1 MILSRRVALS
11 ERMFPT
17 FLTFLHRCSPLTL
30 SLLLFVLAF
39 FTFSWRMEEGPIY
52 RTMEGREALVMQEI
66 ANSGNW
72 ILPLRNGETIPS
84 KPPLLH
90 WTGVVVAY
98 ITGSV
103 SEWSVRFPCALF
115 SALTVAFTCLLG
127 CRLSGREVGV
137 LAALMLLTTPMVVE
151 MGREAWVDPAL
162 SFFVVAALASFSS
175 MYENEAWR
183 GWRSWVFYLALAGA
197 TLSKGPIGYILPLL
211 VIVVYLAVQQQLSRL
226 RNFFFLPGVLV
237 AIGLPLT
244 WYLLALQQEGWAFI
258 HKQVLQENLLRFT
271 AGSGKRIP
279 STAFFFGPFVMSGL
293 PWSVLFG
300 FALWRFARHAPV
312 REKGV
317 FPLLWWFSMLMFFS
331 ISAGKRDVYLLPA
344 YPAMAL
350 FTAEWGWAQVSEHA
364 QPLPRV
370 LRLSARIAAL
380 SVATVILCCAILAA
394 LGYVTIEDVWLD
406 RLFGQEKWSGVALYL
421 RFVTEHPLYG
431 TAALSVLCA
440 GSVWSVLH
448 GTAGRWRSALWSLLG
463 VLFVSSFAVYP
474 FTRAYTKE
482 YKSFTGFAAA
492 ITQVVPPNQSLR
504 FYTPEPYSSEFDEFS
519 QVYFY
524 LNRHVPLAICAE
536 QPDFALCAPG
546 YYVLRFR
553 HWQKLQP
560 LPTAALVLDS
570 ADSAGPNPET
580 RLVLVRRIP

>member
-1 MILSRRVALS
+1 
-11 ERMFPT
+11 MFPA
-17 FLTFLHRCSPLTL
+17 FLTFLNRCSPLAL
-30 SLLLFVLAF
+30 ALILFVLAF
-39 FTFSWRMEEGPIY
+39 FMFSWRMGEGPIY
-52 RTMEGREALVMQEI
+52 RTMEGREALVMREI

-72 ILPLRNGETIPS
+72 VLPLRNGETIPS

-90 WTGVVVAY
+90 WTGVAIAQV
-98 ITGSV
+98 TGSV

-115 SALTVAFTCLLG
+115 SALTVALTCLLG

-175 MYENEAWR
+175 MYENEKWR
-183 GWRSWVFYLALAGA
+183 GWQSWVFYLALAGA

-226 RNFFFLPGVLV
+226 RDLFFLPGVLV
-237 AIGLPLT
+237 AIGVPLT
-244 WYLLALQQEGWAFI
+244 WYLLALQQAGWAFI
-258 HKQVLQENLLRFT
+258 HKQVLQENLVRFT

-300 FALWRFARHAPV
+300 FALWQFARRAPV

-317 FPLLWWFSMLMFFS
+317 FPLLWYFSMLMFFS
-331 ISAGKRDVYLLPA
+331 ISAGKRDVYLLPS

-350 FTAEWGWAQVSEHA
+350 FTAEWGWARVSE
-364 QPLPRV
+364 QSPPLSRV
-370 LRLSARIAAL
+370 LRLSARFTAL
-380 SVATVILCCAILAA
+380 SVAVVILCCAIFAV
-394 LGYVTIEDVWLD
+394 LGHVTIEDAWLD
-406 RLFGQEKWSGVALYL
+406 HLLGQEKWSGVAPYL

-440 GSVWSVLH
+440 GSVWAVFH
-448 GTAGRWRSALWSLLG
+448 GTAGRWGSALWCLLG
-463 VLFVSSFAVYP
+463 VLLVSSFAVYP

-482 YKSFTGFAAA
+482 YKSFSGFAAE
-492 ITQVVPPNQSLR
+492 ISRVVPMNQSLR

-524 LNRHVPLAICAE
+524 LNRHVPLASCSE
-536 QPDFALCAPG
+536 QPDFSRCEPG
-546 YYVLRFR
+546 HYVLRFR
-553 HWQKLQP
+553 HWRKLQP
-560 LPTAALVLDS
+560 LPTAALLLDS

>member
-1 MILSRRVALS
+1 
-11 ERMFPT
+11 MFPSCLA
-17 FLTFLHRCSPLTL
+17 FLNRFSPLAL
-30 SLLLFVLAF
+30 ALFLFVLAF
-39 FTFSWRMEEGPIY
+39 FMFSWRMGEGPIY

-90 WTGVVVAY
+90 WTGVAVAY
-98 ITGSV
+98 VTGSV

-115 SALTVAFTCLLG
+115 SALTVALTCLLG
-127 CRLSGREVGV
+127 CRISGREVGV

-151 MGREAWVDPAL
+151 MGREAWVDSAL

-175 MYENEAWR
+175 MYENEEWR
-183 GWRSWVFYLALAGA
+183 GGRSWVFYLALAGA
-197 TLSKGPIGYILPLL
+197 TLSKGPIGCILPLL
-211 VIVVYLAVQQQLSRL
+211 VIVVYLAVQHQLSRL
-226 RNFFFLPGVLV
+226 RDLFFLPGVLV

-244 WYLLALQQEGWAFI
+244 WYLLALQQQGWAFI
-258 HKQVLQENLLRFT
+258 HKQVLQENLVRFA

-300 FALWRFARHAPV
+300 VALWQFARHAPV

-331 ISAGKRDVYLLPA
+331 VSAGKRDVYLLPS

-364 QPLPRV
+364 RPFPRV
-370 LRLSARIAAL
+370 LRMSTRIVALGVAA
-380 SVATVILCCAILAA
+380 TILLCSILAV
-394 LGYVTIEDVWLD
+394 LGYVTIENVWLD
-406 RLFGQEKWSGVALYL
+406 HLLGQEKWSGVALYL

-431 TAALSVLCA
+431 MAALGVLCA
-440 GSVWSVLH
+440 GSVWAVFR
-448 GTAGRWRSALWSLLG
+448 GTAGRWRSALWSFLG
-463 VLFVSSFAVYP
+463 VLLVSSFAVYP

-492 ITQVVPPNQSLR
+492 ITQVVSRNEPLR

-524 LNRHVPLAICAE
+524 LNRHVPLASCAE
-536 QPDFALCAPG
+536 HPDFVRCEPG
-546 YYVLRFR
+546 YYILRFR

-580 RLVLVRRIP
+580 RLVLVRRLSP

>member
-1 MILSRRVALS
+1 MFLPFLAFLNRFSPFALAL
-11 ERMFPT
+11 F
-17 FLTFLHRCSPLTL
+17 
-30 SLLLFVLAF
+30 LFVLAF
-39 FTFSWRMEEGPIY
+39 FTFSWRMGEGPIY

-90 WTGVVVAY
+90 WTGVAVAHL
-98 ITGSV
+98 TRSV

-115 SALTVAFTCLLG
+115 SALTVALTCLLG
-127 CRLSGREVGV
+127 CRISGREVGV

-162 SFFVVAALASFSS
+162 SFFVVAALTSFSS

-183 GWRSWVFYLALAGA
+183 GWRSWVFYFALAGA

-211 VIVVYLAVQQQLSRL
+211 VIVVYLAVQHQLSRL
-226 RNFFFLPGVLV
+226 RDLFFLPGVLV
-237 AIGLPLT
+237 AISLPLA
-244 WYLLALQQEGWAFI
+244 WYLLALQQQGWAFV
-258 HKQVLQENLLRFT
+258 HKQVLQENLVRFT

-279 STAFFFGPFVMSGL
+279 STAFFFGPFLMSGL
-293 PWSVLFG
+293 PWSALFG
-300 FALWRFARHAPV
+300 FALWQFSRHTPV

-331 ISAGKRDVYLLPA
+331 ISAGKRDVYLLPS

-350 FTAEWGWAQVSEHA
+350 FTAEWGWAQVGDQA
-364 QPLPRV
+364 RPFPRV
-370 LRLSARIAAL
+370 LCLYTRLCALCVAA
-380 SVATVILCCAILAA
+380 TILLCAILAV
-394 LGYVTIEDVWLD
+394 LGYVTIDNVWWD
-406 RLFGQEKWSGVALYL
+406 RLLGQEKWSGVALYL
-421 RFVTEHPLYG
+421 RFVTEHPVYG
-431 TAALSVLCA
+431 IAAFSVLCA
-440 GSVWSVLH
+440 GSVWAIWC
-448 GTAGRWRSALWSLLG
+448 GTAGRWHSALWSLLG
-463 VLFVSSFAVYP
+463 VLLISSIAVYP

-492 ITQVVPPNQSLR
+492 ITQVVPTNESLR

-524 LNRHVPLAICAE
+524 LNRHVPLASCAE
-536 QPDFALCAPG
+536 HPDFARCEPG

-560 LPTAALVLDS
+560 LPTAELVLDS

-580 RLVLVRRIP
+580 RLVLVRRLSP

>member
-1 MILSRRVALS
+1 MLF
-11 ERMFPT
+11 MFPA
-17 FLTFLHRCSPLTL
+17 FLTFLQRCSPLTL
-30 SLLLFVLAF
+30 ALLLFVFAF
-39 FTFSWRMEEGPIY
+39 FTFSWRIGEGPIY

-66 ANSGNW
+66 VNSGNW

-84 KPPLLH
+84 KPPLVH

-98 ITGSV
+98 VTGSV
-103 SEWSVRFPCALF
+103 SAWSVRFPCALF
-115 SALTVAFTCLLG
+115 SALTVALTCLLG

-175 MYENEAWR
+175 MYENEVWR

-226 RNFFFLPGVLV
+226 RDLFFLPGVLM

-244 WYLLALQQEGWAFI
+244 WYLLAFQQEGWAFI
-258 HKQVLQENLLRFT
+258 HKQVLQENLVRFT

-279 STAFFFGPFVMSGL
+279 STAFFFGPFLVSGL

-300 FALWRFARHAPV
+300 FALWQFARRAPV

-331 ISAGKRDVYLLPA
+331 ISAGKRDVYLLPS

-350 FTAEWGWAQVSEHA
+350 FTAEWGWAQLGN
-364 QPLPRV
+364 QIRPFPRV
-370 LRLSARIAAL
+370 LRLGARILAL
-380 SVATVILCCAILAA
+380 SVATVILGCAILAVFGH
-394 LGYVTIEDVWLD
+394 LTVESVWLD

-431 TAALSVLCA
+431 TAALGVLCA
-440 GSVWSVLH
+440 GSVWAVFH
-448 GTAGRWRSALWSLLG
+448 TTAGRWRAALWGLLG
-463 VLFVSSFAVYP
+463 VLLVSSCAVYP

-492 ITQVVPPNQSLR
+492 IAQVVPKSETLH

-524 LNRHVPLAICAE
+524 LDRHVPLASCSE
-536 QPDFALCAPG
+536 QPDFAQCESG
-546 YYVLRFR
+546 HYMLRFR
-553 HWQKLQP
+553 HWRKLQP
-560 LPTAALVLDS
+560 LLAAALVLDS

-580 RLVLVRRIP
+580 RLVLIRRLP

>member
-1 MILSRRVALS
+1 MLF
-11 ERMFPT
+11 MFPA
-17 FLTFLHRCSPLTL
+17 FLTFLHRCSPSTL
-30 SLLLFVLAF
+30 ALLLFVFAF
-39 FTFSWRMEEGPIY
+39 FTFSWRMGEGPIY
-52 RTMEGREALVMQEI
+52 RTMEGREALVMREI
-66 ANSGNW
+66 VNSGNW

-90 WTGVVVAY
+90 WTGVAAAY
-98 ITGSV
+98 VTGSV

-115 SALTVAFTCLLG
+115 SALTVALTCLLG

-137 LAALMLLTTPMVVE
+137 VAALMLLTTPMVVE

-197 TLSKGPIGYILPLL
+197 TLSKGPIGYMLPLL

-226 RNFFFLPGVLV
+226 RDLFSFPGMLL
-237 AIGLPLT
+237 AIGLPLA
-244 WYLLALQQEGWAFI
+244 WYLLALQQEGWAFVQ
-258 HKQVLQENLLRFT
+258 KQVLQENLLRFT

-300 FALWRFARHAPV
+300 FALWRFTRHAPV

-331 ISAGKRDVYLLPA
+331 ISAGKRDVYLLPT

-350 FTAEWGWAQVSEHA
+350 FTAEWGWAQFGD
-364 QPLPRV
+364 QIRPFPRV
-370 LRLSARIAAL
+370 LRLGARILAL
-380 SVATVILCCAILAA
+380 SVAAVILSCAILAVFGH
-394 LGYVTIEDVWLD
+394 LTVESIWLD

-431 TAALSVLCA
+431 TAALALLCG
-440 GSVWSVLH
+440 GSVWVVFH
-448 GTAGRWRSALWSLLG
+448 GTAGRWHSALWCLLG
-463 VLFVSSFAVYP
+463 VLLVSSFAVYP
-474 FTRAYTKE
+474 FTRGYTKE

-492 ITQVVPPNQSLR
+492 IRRVVPANQSLR

-524 LNRHVPLAICAE
+524 LNRHVPLAPCSE
-536 QPDFALCAPG
+536 QPDFAQCEPG
-546 YYVLRFR
+546 HYVLRFR
-553 HWQKLQP
+553 HWLKLQP

-570 ADSAGPNPET
+570 ADSVGPNPET